1 MGAKAIV
8 ATFAITAF
16 PSQCE
21 PKAWVDRQDLM
32 QSSARALLA
41 SGRRA
46 RCLSLPNGRHGS
58 MGDTPER
65 TMGAALD
72 WLFQAAPD
80 VTD

>member
-1 MGAKAIV
+1 
-8 ATFAITAF
+8 
-16 PSQCE
+16 
-21 PKAWVDRQDLM
+21 
-32 QSSARALLA
+32 
-41 SGRRA
+41 
-46 RCLSLPNGRHGS
+46 